1 MSQQVAKQQHTQKQ
15 RSLRNQVKGQELD
28 AAVAFA
34 VRAMFRFTHRAK
46 EGKALWS
53 DSHVVWLGRST
64 FLHWCLDDSEIDI
77 PWIVAGS
84 MKAPTNRTRLRERV
98 EELVLEYFTESLSKL
113 PRRST
118 GSWLPLP

>member
-1 MSQQVAKQQHTQKQ
+1 
-15 RSLRNQVKGQELD
+15 
-28 AAVAFA
+28 
-34 VRAMFRFTHRAK
+34 MFRFTHRAK

-84 MKAPTNRTRLRERV
+84 IKAPTNRVRLRERV
-98 EELVLEYFTESLSKL
+98 EELVLEYFTTSLNNL